1 MHYISVLY
9 PVLLNLFLAVTA
21 SSCKQ
26 EEMMPDVEKKEME
39 FCASVKSAKE
49 EAKTQIENSINIL
62 WNREDSISICE
73 NVAAEG
79 QKGATFKAQGSGS
92 SVTFKGQAPNLNNYY
107 ALSPAT
113 AVKYWKP
120 DGSASVFTNLPY
132 RQTAI
137 CNNADPKALLMCAK
151 TTKSQM
157 QLGFKVIIALVKFT
171 VTSSSPAITSICVD
185 APEQY
190 LAGSSAVNTS
200 YSSPSLAGT
209 GNKTSSIYLSKQDGS
224 TFEPGDYYIAVIPRT
239 YSSITFTFTDKLGLT
254 CKKSMTNVTLEA
266 GTVYSAGEI
275 PDLFEA
281 GSIEKYNYS
290 SDVPRSEL
298 YSVIAGETEHL
309 VFPTDEAHICA
320 FGASESV
327 SVYVRKEG
335 VTPSSVSIRPS
346 AKNYSYSIEGDR
358 IKFNLSPYDRVSVE
372 INGDIDNPLFI
383 FVNPFE
389 TNKPSKTD
397 SKVKYFSA
405 GYYNSAHSGINLTN
419 TGKKVLYLEGGAV
432 VKTNIAATDDSD
444 IEIRGYGIIDARGTT
459 TMGMNL
465 TRTSG
470 IDISGIT
477 LVNSSSS
484 STRFTECS
492 DITCDNYKVVATE
505 STIHKSGA
513 ENDAFDFFGCHDV
526 KVSRCFGYCHDDV
539 YIIASKSLSRGFGGP
554 TYGYLFSDCIGWNV
568 KAGNTFEIGYATALD
583 VSDVTFKDSYSIHS
597 NNNRVAVSQFTKG
610 AMAIHSCSYGTVRDV
625 TFENIHIED
634 PYCYTTV
641 LEIKKSPFD
650 SLPDYQGGHI
660 KNITFKDIFISHD
673 GPDHSIFKGRDSE
686 HSIDGVQFTNY
697 NLAGKRAQSMEE
709 AGIVSYAN
717 SYNISFDGASPINP
731 RQIET
736 YSYSSDL
743 SSSEVFDVHV
753 EGLEQ
758 FVYPTNTIATYDEQL
773 HVCAFGCKDEV
784 TVTVSPKSGT
794 ISSATVRPTSINFSS
809 NFSSNTLTL
818 KMKPCDRAIVEF
830 EGDNKHPL
838 LLFAN
843 ELEQRPTNAT
853 YYFKA
858 GQVYDH
864 DQITLKTGESIYV
877 EGGAVVHT
885 TVRSNRADNISIKG
899 AGIIDASE
907 ISAYSIHL
915 RRFKN
920 LEISG
925 ICTIG
930 RDASIYWL
938 ATGDS
943 LRLHNTKGI
952 ALFSRR
958 NTSGN
963 ENDALDLISCCNTSV
978 TKGFSYT
985 HDDCCIVKA
994 NVKNAGAVYEGPS
1007 KNITV
1012 DDFISAYRD
1021 SGHGCGIGYSCF
1033 DEVSNITFRNIYV
1046 PYDNNPRVSYSKKGQ
1061 LAVHNTGSGTVSD
1074 ITFENVHLEQA
1085 SKGQA
1090 FFLSIFK
1097 YADYDYGEA
1106 GYVPGKINNIKF
1118 KNIYLDAAPEF
1129 GNYIIGYDET
1139 DHKISGVSFENL
1151 YFGSTKILNRTDAKF
1166 IDGPMGG
1173 YDRTRF
1179 KNADEP
1185 SFN

>member
-1 MHYISVLY
+1 MRLFPAKNLLLCLCFVALASFCVREEVASCIEAEKTELEFSSSVL
-9 PVLLNLFLAVTA
+9 NI
-21 SSCKQ
+21 
-26 EEMMPDVEKKEME
+26 EG
-39 FCASVKSAKE
+39 
-49 EAKTQIENSINIL
+49 KTQIENSINIL
-62 WNREDSISICE
+62 WNQGDDISICE
-73 NVAAEG
+73 KIAAEG
-79 QKGATFKAQGSGS
+79 QKGATFTAQSSGE
-92 SVTFKGQAPNLNNYY
+92 SVTFKGQAPKQDNYY
-107 ALSPAT
+107 ALSPAS
-113 AVKYWKP
+113 AVKYWKA

-132 RQTAI
+132 LQRAI
-137 CNNADPKALLMCAK
+137 CNNADPAALLMCAK
-151 TTKSQM
+151 TPKSQM
-157 QLGFKVIIALVKFT
+157 QLNFKVIVALVKFT
-171 VTSSSPAITSICVD
+171 IDSSSPAITSISIN
-185 APEQY
+185 APGQY
-190 LAGSSAVNTS
+190 LVGSSAVNTS

-209 GNKTSSIYLSKQDGS
+209 GSKTSNVFLSKEDGS
-224 TFEPGDYYIAVIPRT
+224 VFEPGDYYIAVIPRT
-239 YSSITFTFTDKLGLT
+239 YSSLNFTFTDKYGLT
-254 CKKSMTNVTLEA
+254 SKKSMTDVTFEA
-266 GTVYSAGEI
+266 GKVYSAGEI

-281 GSIEKYNYS
+281 GSVERYNYS
-290 SDVPRSEL
+290 TDVPRSEL
-298 YSVIAGETEHL
+298 YSVIAGEAEHL
-309 VFPTDEAHICA
+309 VYPTDEAHICC
-320 FGASESV
+320 FGAKESV

-335 VTPSSVSIRPS
+335 VVPASVSIRPS
-346 AKNYSYSIEGDR
+346 AKNYSCTIEGDL
-358 IKFNLSPYDRVSVE
+358 IKLSLAPYDRVSVE

-389 TNKPSKTD
+389 TDKPSKTD

-459 TMGMNL
+459 AIGINFMG
-465 TRTSG
+465 TSG

-477 LVNSSSS
+477 LVNAPTS

-492 DITCDNYKVVATE
+492 DISCDNYKVVATE
-505 STIHKSGA
+505 NPYHKSGA

-554 TYGYLFSDCIGWNV
+554 TYGFSFSDCIGWNV

-583 VSDVTFKDSYSIHS
+583 VSDVTFKDCYSIHS
-597 NNNRVAVSQFTKG
+597 NNNRVATSQFTKG
-610 AMAIHSCSYGTVRDV
+610 AMAIHSCSYGTVKDV

-634 PYCYTTV
+634 PYCYTTI

-650 SLPDYQGGHI
+650 DLPDYKGGHI
-660 KNITFKDIFISHD
+660 KNITFKDIHISKD
-673 GPDHSIFKGRDSE
+673 GPDHSVFKGYDSE
-686 HSIDGVQFTNY
+686 HCIDGVQFINY
-697 NLAGKRAQSMEE
+697 NLAGKRAASMED
-709 AGIVSYAN
+709 AGIVSYSN
-717 SYNISFDGASPINP
+717 SYNISFDGGEPFNP

-736 YSYSSDL
+736 YSYSSEL
-743 SSSEVFDVHV
+743 ASSEVYNVYV
-753 EGLEQ
+753 EGLGQ
-758 FVYPTNTIATYDEQL
+758 FVYPTNTLETYDEQL
-773 HVCAFGCKDEV
+773 HICAFGCKDEV
-784 TVTVSPKSGT
+784 TVCVSPKSGT
-794 ISSATVRPTSINFSS
+794 VASATVRPKSINFSS
-809 NFSSNTLTL
+809 NFANNTLTL

-830 EGDNKHPL
+830 DNDNKHPL
-838 LLFAN
+838 FLFAN
-843 ELEQRPTNAT
+843 EFEQKPSSAT
-853 YYFKA
+853 HYFKA

-864 DQITLKTGESIYV
+864 DQIKLNTGETIYI

-885 TVRSNRADNISIKG
+885 TVRSNKADNISIKG

-915 RRFKN
+915 RRFNN

-938 ATGDS
+938 ATGNG
-943 LRLHNTKGI
+943 LTMHNTKGI

-958 NTSGN
+958 NPSGN
-963 ENDALDLISCCNTSV
+963 ENDALDLISCCNTNV
-978 TKGFSYT
+978 TKGFSYS

-994 NVKNAGAVYEGPS
+994 NVTNAGSVYEGPS

-1033 DEVSNITFRNIYV
+1033 DEVRDVTFRNIYV
-1046 PYDNNPRVSYSKKGQ
+1046 PYDNSPRVSYSKKGQ

-1097 YADYDYGEA
+1097 YADYDYGET
-1106 GYVPGKINNIKF
+1106 GYVPGKIQGVTF
-1118 KNIYLDAAPEF
+1118 KNIYLDAAPEY
-1129 GNYIIGYDET
+1129 GNYLIGYDDAE
-1139 DHKISGVSFENL
+1139 HKITGISFENL
-1151 YFGSTKILNRTDAKF
+1151 YFGNQKILNRTDARF
-1166 IDGPMGG
+1166 TDGILGG

-1179 KNADEP
+1179 KFTEEP